1 MRKSTVFCEYASIQ
15 LKLKE
20 SQAGGS
26 SVSVDPSDNLLDEN
40 WFKSFYNDNQSFL
53 TITIKSNISLI
64 LLYHHVIK

>member
-20 SQAGGS
+20 SQAEGS

-40 WFKSFYNDNQSFL
+40 FDLNLSTMTTNLFL
-53 TITIKSNISLI
+53 Q
-64 LLYHHVIK
+64 